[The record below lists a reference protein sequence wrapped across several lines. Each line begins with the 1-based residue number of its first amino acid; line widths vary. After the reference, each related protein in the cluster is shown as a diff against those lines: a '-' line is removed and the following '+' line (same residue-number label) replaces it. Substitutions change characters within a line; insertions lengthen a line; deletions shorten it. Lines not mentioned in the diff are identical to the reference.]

1 MPTES
6 LSDGKPLSVFSEHFL
21 RSFTF
26 QSLSVIIS
34 KILKFTWYS
43 FVQENLKEN
52 FSIFWIVGVYI
63 LDIYHSCIRCLCAW
77 DFLVFFIFNSISSHP
92 LLLCVGVWV
101 DTCTFTPI
109 HFPQQH
115 EADTGILFKNL
126 YFPQNLEG
134 TPCSIITHSS
144 TKSF

>member
-43 FVQENLKEN
+43 FVQENLEEN
-52 FSIFWIVGVYI
+52 FSIF
-63 LDIYHSCIRCLCAW
+63 
-77 DFLVFFIFNSISSHP
+77 
-92 LLLCVGVWV
+92 
-101 DTCTFTPI
+101 
-109 HFPQQH
+109 
-115 EADTGILFKNL
+115 
-126 YFPQNLEG
+126 
-134 TPCSIITHSS
+134 
-144 TKSF
+144 